1 MLASISAEVFLG
13 FRAADEANVGRG
25 WIAIATATAVV
36 ATGGASLLLFRS
48 SVRQGRLEAEKL
60 TSLDRER
67 SARLVELGRLAAG
80 VAHEIHNPLQGIHG
94 YLMLL
99 ERETQDAE
107 KRQAHIGAI
116 RGALAKI
123 ERLTKDLL
131 GFANPK
137 VEHRVALAP
146 YELFQTFHRGLD
158 ADPRF
163 AGVRRVLDVES
174 GVPSLFVDAA
184 SIERV
189 LLNLAL
195 NACQAMDGHGTLTLR
210 ARRAANGSVELEVAD
225 EGPGVPKDFRAR
237 LFEPFESGRGS
248 TGLGLWIC
256 SNLARAHGGS
266 IRHEAGTGPGAQ
278 TGSRFVVTLPAYN
291 P

>member
-1 MLASISAEVFLG
+1 
-13 FRAADEANVGRG
+13 
-25 WIAIATATAVV
+25 
-36 ATGGASLLLFRS
+36 
-48 SVRQGRLEAEKL
+48 VRQGRLEAEKL
-60 TSLDRER
+60 AALDKER

-80 VAHEIHNPLQGIHG
+80 VAHEIHNPLQGVDG

-99 ERETQDAE
+99 EREAQPE
-107 KRQAHIGAI
+107 KRQAHIAAI

-131 GFANPK
+131 GFAQPR

-146 YELFQTFHRGLD
+146 YDLFKTFDRSLD

-174 GVPSLFVDAA
+174 GVPSIFVEAPA
-184 SIERV
+184 IERI

-195 NACQAMDGHGTLTLR
+195 NACQAMDGRGTLTIA
-210 ARRAANGSVELEVAD
+210 ARRAGTDRVELVVGD
-225 EGPGVPKDFRAR
+225 EGPGVPKELRAR
-237 LFEPFESGRGS
+237 LFEPFQSGRGS

-256 SNLARAHGGS
+256 DNLARAHGGA
-266 IRHEAGTGPGAQ
+266 IRHEPGSTADAKG
-278 TGSRFVVTLPAYN
+278 GSRFVVTLPAYN